1 VNTVFTDYG
10 IRQFQ
15 PLNDRLLVRRLPEPT
30 KSLIYTP
37 DIAQENSKLAEVMA
51 IGKKVYGLKVGDVVL
66 LPGVA
71 AKYPDWEKAPLM
83 LVQQGDV
90 GGILEMDES

>member
-1 VNTVFTDYG
+1 MNHIVTDYG
-10 IRQFQ
+10 LRQFQ

-51 IGKKVYGLKVGDVVL
+51 LGRKCYGLKVGDVVL
-66 LPGVA
+66 VPGA
-71 AKYPDWEKAPLM
+71 GGKYPDWESADLM
-83 LVQQGDV
+83 LIQQADV

>member
-1 VNTVFTDYG
+1 MNQIVTEYG
-10 IRQFQ
+10 MRQFQ

-30 KSLIYTP
+30 KTLIYTP

-51 IGKKVYGLKVGDVVL
+51 LGKKCYGLKVGDVVL

-71 AKYPDWEKAPLM
+71 AKYPDWELSDLM